1 MYHKLLQ
8 LVFEL
13 GHNLSVTYLSLDT
26 THWWAQRL
34 YHLPLCQ
41 GCEDSSRGA
50 AASEASCRAPRTR
63 RPAKIPSIL
72 FSKNTER
79 CIPWISR
86 PDRVQVQILTHT
98 LAYIPVPSVTQPF
111 LVLHLCQSCLHIHC
125 TFFKARS
132 GTCATLALLNF
143 NLEIENGHKNLFET
157 LQPWTHE
164 SIVGVFWM
172 FWRWICSDWA

>member
-1 MYHKLLQ
+1 MELL
-8 LVFEL
+8 VYFVITE
-13 GHNLSVTYLSLDT
+13 GSWIKIRVKSLQVSNWKT
-26 THWWAQRL
+26 SSAVQTKSE
-34 YHLPLCQ
+34 
-41 GCEDSSRGA
+41 GCEDRERGA

-132 GTCATLALLNF
+132 GTCATLALLN
-143 NLEIENGHKNLFET
+143 EGSYAKSGAKSGACKN
-157 LQPWTHE
+157 
-164 SIVGVFWM
+164 
-172 FWRWICSDWA
+172 SDWTNWWV